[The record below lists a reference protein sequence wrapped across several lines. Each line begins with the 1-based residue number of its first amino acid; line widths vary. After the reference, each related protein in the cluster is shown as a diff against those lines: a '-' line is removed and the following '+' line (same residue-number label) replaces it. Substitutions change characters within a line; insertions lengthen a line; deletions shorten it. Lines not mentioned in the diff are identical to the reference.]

1 MDRATGQDAVSV
13 GAPVAQRLDNLPVTR
28 LHVAVVAACGIGM
41 ALDTFEISFGSILA
55 AFFST
60 PPQRL
65 PSAQLGTLLGAVYV
79 GAVFGAPLVGWI
91 ADRWGRRSALVGVLL
106 WIAVMSMAAA
116 FSESVQTLTFFR
128 ALAGIALGAYPP
140 IAVSYMADVLPP
152 RSRGMLM
159 FGGLSLAA
167 LGPLVAVFLVR
178 SVQPTMPWG
187 SEAWRWG
194 LLAGACGGV
203 VIAVL
208 FACLPESP
216 RWLAARGKS
225 SDADATFRRFELS
238 SVMTRLALRADR
250 SLAVTVHSL
259 GAEKHA
265 RQAHHWIC
273 VGGLFLLS
281 PWSTATFPV
290 LVGAVL
296 GQMGFNL
303 SDTLLYL
310 GLGTL
315 GPFFGTLLTATVVD
329 RIERRLTLAACALAM
344 VAAGFGFVASKNPV
358 FLVGAIAVFNLFASL
373 YLQSLNVYGA
383 EYFSTERRASAM
395 STAWALNRI
404 GAALSPLL
412 LVPMLREAGPVPMFA
427 VIAATL
433 LTSVVVLAFFAPA
446 GRQRSAIR

>member
-1 MDRATGQDAVSV
+1 MDGGTGHDAVS
-13 GAPVAQRLDNLPVTR
+13 GCATIAQRLDDLPPTR
-28 LHVAVVAACGIGM
+28 LHVVVAAACGVGM

-65 PSAQLGTLLGAVYV
+65 PSAQLGALLGAVYV
-79 GAVFGAPLVGWI
+79 GAVVGAPLLGWV
-91 ADRWGRRSALVGVLL
+91 ADKWGRRNALVGVLL
-106 WIAVMSMAAA
+106 WIAAMSMAAA
-116 FSESVQTLTFFR
+116 FSDSVQALTVFR
-128 ALAGIALGAYPP
+128 ALAGLALGAYPP
-140 IAVSYMADVLPP
+140 IAISYMADVLPP

-167 LGPLVAVFLVR
+167 LGPPAAVFLVR
-178 SVQPTMPWG
+178 SVQPAMPWA

-194 LLAGACGGV
+194 LFAGALGGV
-203 VIAVL
+203 AVAVL

-216 RWLAARGKS
+216 RWLAARGRS
-225 SDADATFRRFELS
+225 SGAEAALLRFKCS
-238 SVMTRLALRADR
+238 RVMARLAPRTDR
-250 SLAVTVHSL
+250 NRAVTVHSH
-259 GAEKHA
+259 GPEKHA
-265 RQAHHWIC
+265 RQVPHWAC
-273 VGGLFLLS
+273 VGVLFLLS

-296 GQMGFNL
+296 GQKGFNL

-315 GPFFGTLLTATVVD
+315 GPFVGMLLTATVVD
-329 RIERRLTLAACALAM
+329 RIERRLTLAACGLAM
-344 VAAGFGFVASKNPV
+344 VAAGFGFVASNNPV
-358 FLVGAIAVFNLFASL
+358 FLVGAIAVFNLSALL
-373 YLQSLNVYGA
+373 YLQTLGIYGA
-383 EYFSTERRASAM
+383 ENFSTQHRASAM

-412 LVPMLREAGPVPMFA
+412 LVPMLREAGPVSMFA

-433 LTSVVVLAFFAPA
+433 LTSVAVLAFAPA
-446 GRQRSAIR
+446 GRQQRAVR

>member
-1 MDRATGQDAVSV
+1 MDGATGQDAVSA

-28 LHVAVVAACGIGM
+28 LHVAVVAACGIGL

-65 PSAQLGTLLGAVYV
+65 PSVQLSTLLGAVYV
-79 GAVFGAPLVGWI
+79 GAVVGAPLVGWV
-91 ADRWGRRSALVGVLL
+91 ADRWGRRNALIGVLL
-106 WIAVMSMAAA
+106 WIAIMSMAAA
-116 FSESVQTLTFFR
+116 FSESVLTLTVFR

-140 IAVSYMADVLPP
+140 IAISYMADVVPP

-159 FGGLSLAA
+159 FGGLSLAT
-167 LGPLVAVFLVR
+167 LGPPAAVFLVR
-178 SVQPTMPWG
+178 SVPPAMPWG

-203 VIAVL
+203 VIAAL

-216 RWLAARGKS
+216 RWLAARGKP
-225 SDADATFRRFELS
+225 SDADAMFRRFEFSRL
-238 SVMTRLALRADR
+238 MTRLAFRANG
-250 SLAVTVHSL
+250 SQAVTVHSL
-259 GAEKHA
+259 GVEKHT
-265 RQAHHWIC
+265 RQARHWVC
-273 VGGLFLLS
+273 VGGLFVLS

-296 GQMGFNL
+296 GQKGFNL

-315 GPFFGTLLTATVVD
+315 GPFVGTLLTATVVD

-395 STAWALNRI
+395 SAAWALNRI

-427 VIAATL
+427 VTAATL
-433 LTSVVVLAFFAPA
+433 LTSVVVLAFAPA